1 MRKKSNFQ
9 TIIRQIVLNANVALD
24 AIALGKMRALL
35 TSLGII
41 FGVASVIAMVA
52 IGAGAKY
59 EILAQMKLL
68 GVNNIIIKPVVE
80 QEEGEALTG
89 TAQDQIKERRWS
101 PGITLADA
109 KSIQDGIP
117 YVEYVS
123 PEVVFETMIVRAGLR
138 RTGKL
143 VGVGEYYFA
152 NTDYELL
159 EGNFFNIHQLDNSV
173 PVCIIGHGI
182 STKFFVEEDPI
193 GKRIKCGN
201 LWLTVIGVLK
211 ERKITEAN
219 IEHLGLRDYNM
230 DIYTPIKTV
239 LLRYKN
245 RGMITR
251 QDILSTARPGF
262 FGGRGPGMGDI
273 LQTTSQNVGQETVI
287 NYHQLDQ
294 LVIRVAES
302 ELITPVTEILTR
314 MLQRRHNDVVD
325 YQVIVPEQ
333 LLKQEQETRRI
344 FNMVLGAIASISLIV
359 GGIGIMNIMLASVME
374 RIREIG
380 IRQAL
385 GANRRDIIL
394 QFLLEAISISIAGGI
409 LGIVLGLLMSYGIEK
424 ATGIATI
431 VTGIPIALAFFV
443 SITIGLVFGSYPA
456 KRAAEQDPIVSLRH
470 E

>member
-1 MRKKSNFQ
+1 MKNKSNFQ
-9 TIIRQIVLNANVALD
+9 TIIRQIILNTSVALD
-24 AIALGKMRALL
+24 AIVLGKMRALL

-101 PGITLADA
+101 PGITLSDA

-143 VGVGEYYFA
+143 VGVGEHYYS

-159 EGNFFNIHQLDNSV
+159 EGNFFNRYQLDNSV

-201 LWLTVIGVLK
+201 LWLTVIGVL
-211 ERKITEAN
+211 EEWKITEAN

-245 RGMITR
+245 RGLLTR

-262 FGGRGPGMGDI
+262 FGHPGMGDF
-273 LQTTSQNVGQETVI
+273 LQTTSQNVGQETII

-294 LVIRVAES
+294 LVIRVAQS
-302 ELITPVTEILTR
+302 EFITPVTEILTR
-314 MLQRRHNDVVD
+314 ILQRRHNGVVD
-325 YQVIVPEQ
+325 YEVIVPEQ

-394 QFLLEAISISIAGGI
+394 QFLLEAITISVAGGI
-409 LGIVLGLLMSYGIEK
+409 LGIVLGILVSYGIEK

-431 VTGIPIALAFFV
+431 VTGIPIAIAFFV

>member
-1 MRKKSNFQ
+1 MKKKSSFQ
-9 TIIRQIVLNANVALD
+9 TIIRQIVLNASVALD

-109 KSIQDGIP
+109 KSIQETIP

-143 VGVGEYYFA
+143 VGVGEHYFS

-159 EGNFFNIHQLDNSV
+159 EGNFFNMYQLENSV

-219 IEHLGLRDYNM
+219 IQHLGLRDYNM

-245 RGMITR
+245 RGLLTR
-251 QDILSTARPGF
+251 QDILSTARSGF
-262 FGGRGPGMGDI
+262 FGGRGMGGI
-273 LQTTSQNVGQETVI
+273 LQTTSQNVGQETII

-302 ELITPVTEILTR
+302 ELITPVTDILTR

-394 QFLLEAISISIAGGI
+394 QFLLEAITISIAGGI
-409 LGIVLGLLMSYGIEK
+409 LGIVLGILTSYGIEK

-431 VTGIPIALAFFV
+431 VTGIPIAIAFFV

>member
-1 MRKKSNFQ
+1 MTKKSSFQ
-9 TIIRQIVLNANVALD
+9 TIIRQIVLNASVALD

-80 QEEGEALTG
+80 QEEGKALTG

-109 KSIQDGIP
+109 KSIQETIP

-123 PEVVFETMIVRAGLR
+123 PEVVFETMIIRAGLR

-152 NTDYELL
+152 NTNYELL
-159 EGNFFNIHQLDNSV
+159 DGTFFNGYQFENSV

-201 LWLTVIGVLK
+201 LWVTVIGVLK

-245 RGMITR
+245 RGLLTR

-262 FGGRGPGMGDI
+262 FGGRGMGGI

-294 LVIRVAES
+294 MVIRVAES
-302 ELITPVTEILTR
+302 EFITPVTEILTR

-325 YQVIVPEQ
+325 YHVIVPEQ

-394 QFLLEAISISIAGGI
+394 QFLLEAITISVAGGI
-409 LGIVLGLLMSYGIEK
+409 LGIVLGILTSYGIEK

-431 VTGIPIALAFFV
+431 VTGIPIAIAFFV